1 MSQKCPKSHKR
12 NSFSFWV
19 LTEDFLLCSDY
30 SWRRERSFCDAEKR
44 KRGQKSTTQ
53 NLLQLHKRPE
63 EWFVQ
68 KKSKNVSLFFK
79 TTFQVRKSIWT
90 FEFHFCNCLLRF
102 LDQWKTAKENI
113 FCYFLNFHR
122 VHENHWWDPIVD
134 ADGMM
139 SQWVAQEG
147 TSHD

>member
-68 KKSKNVSLFFK
+68 KKEKCVTFFK
-79 TTFQVRKSIWT
+79 NHFSGQKKRLDVWISFLQLSASLARPMKNCKRK
-90 FEFHFCNCLLRF
+90 
-102 LDQWKTAKENI
+102 
-113 FCYFLNFHR
+113 YFLLFLEFPQR